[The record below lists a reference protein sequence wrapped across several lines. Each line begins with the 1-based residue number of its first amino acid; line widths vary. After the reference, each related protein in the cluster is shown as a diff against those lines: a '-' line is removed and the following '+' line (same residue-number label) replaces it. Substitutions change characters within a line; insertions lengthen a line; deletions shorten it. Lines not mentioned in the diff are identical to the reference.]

1 MKKYI
6 AGLLLLAFAVPSWAE
21 EVFVGIPL
29 ARTVLS
35 GEQLQRTQIDQGDQ
49 LEFKVIVVKEGDR
62 FFWKTREMKELTRHQ
77 SGLFV
82 TYQAVD
88 GSGYVRV
95 DLSGGVTGELNVP
108 GSSLDVG
115 YLEHLKLGLNTITYQ
130 GRVSE

>member
-1 MKKYI
+1 MKI
-6 AGLLLLAFAVPSWAE
+6 LTLTACLIIVIPSWAE

-29 ARTVLS
+29 AKTELS
-35 GEQLQRTQIDQGDQ
+35 GEQLQRTQIDKNDQ
-49 LEFKVIVVKEGDR
+49 LEFKVIIVKEGDR

-77 SGLFV
+77 RGRFV

-88 GSGYVRV
+88 GTGYVRV
-95 DLSGGVTGELNVP
+95 DLSGGATGELNVP

-130 GRVSE
+130 GRGSE

>member
-1 MKKYI
+1 MKI
-6 AGLLLLAFAVPSWAE
+6 LTLTACLIIVIPSWAE

-29 ARTVLS
+29 AKTELS
-35 GEQLQRTQIDQGDQ
+35 GEQLQRTQIDKNDQ
-49 LEFKVIVVKEGDR
+49 LEFKVIIVKEGDR